1 MTVKEL
7 AKSVIDKLPDEANM
21 DDIIHALYVRIKF
34 ERGIQEIEDGKGV
47 SYEEAKKRMRSWVT
61 LKMT

>member
-47 SYEEAKKRMRSWVT
+47 PHKEAKKRMRSWVT
-61 LKMT
+61 NA

>member
-1 MTVKEL
+1 MTVKKL

-21 DDIIHALYVRIKF
+21 DDIIDALYVRIKF

-47 SYEEAKKRMRSWVT
+47 PHEEAKKRMRSWV
-61 LKMT
+61 KNA